1 MSLSAVSAS
10 EAGRG
15 CGLLSGGGAQFM
27 QTPVEEQAE
36 QIGRVKSPRST
47 PPLSTLPEALVG
59 LKQSIS
65 QFLALSD
72 STVRSHP
79 RRGTLVLACLFVF
92 FIAVG
97 VRLLYLQDYYVQLLK
112 HDPWMTD
119 IARHYENEARRY
131 QEEGRILYP
140 RDPVDPGDARLIL
153 HPPGYSA
160 MIAAIFGLWGDSE
173 SRVRLVQIVADALS
187 AVLVLLIATQLLP
200 YSASLASVTLVALSP
215 HLAFYSLWIS
225 PDSIC
230 VLPILAAVYLVIKAH
245 KRPRVALVIAAG
257 AMIGVS
263 CWLRANAMMLAPFLA
278 LSMLLLFEKGRR
290 LRYAAALVIATA
302 VVISPI
308 TIRNWILFH
317 HFVPISIAGG
327 ENLVVG
333 IADFDKEG
341 RFGMPTSDGD
351 VAIKDA
357 EWFGRPEYR
366 ESAWFPDGVERDQA
380 RFAKGF
386 EVIRSNPGWF
396 LGVAIR
402 RAFFML
408 RYNSSAPAN
417 WPFNTSS
424 VPIVSAEPPVMHAP
438 SSARDRAPVWS
449 GSAASWLWDGSVLSN
464 QAEVS
469 LEPGDETLRLRSDG
483 SEFGDQIAS
492 APIALQPERDYLLS
506 AAISTEPGPIDIK
519 ITTPDGRNE
528 LAFNVVDAVS
538 FNQDWKKEK
547 RRNGLFAGSVSENSD
562 GATSLPFASGH
573 RTEAHLTIA
582 NDGQAS
588 PGGVTH
594 IGELRLFDLGP
605 TPYLWTRYPRMIL
618 RGVQRNLFKTTA
630 MLPLVLAGVLL
641 LALSGRGSAL
651 VALLAVPA
659 YYLCTQS
666 VLSTEYRYIL
676 AIHYFLFVMAGVTFY
691 CLAVSIRRLLGKA
704 LGIPPLR
711 VHSSDAKP
719 AVTEGV
725 SQ

>member
-1 MSLSAVSAS
+1 MSLSAASAS
-10 EAGRG
+10 EAGPDRG
-15 CGLLSGGGAQFM
+15 SLSGGGAEFM
-27 QTPVEEQAE
+27 QTLVDQETE
-36 QIGRVKSPRST
+36 QIDRVERPRST
-47 PPLSTLPEALVG
+47 LAFSALLEALVR

-65 QFLALSD
+65 QFLGLSC
-72 STVRSHP
+72 SGVCSHP
-79 RRGTLVLACLFVF
+79 RRRTLVLTCLLVF

-97 VRLLYLQDYYVQLLK
+97 VRLLYLQDNYAQLMK
-112 HDPWMTD
+112 NDPWMPN

-173 SRVRLVQIVADALS
+173 SRIRLVQIVADALS

-200 YSASLASVTLVALSP
+200 FTVSLVSAILVALSP

-225 PDSIC
+225 PDSTC
-230 VLPILAAVYLVIKAH
+230 VLPILAAVYLIIKASR
-245 KRPRVALVIAAG
+245 RPRFALMIAAG
-257 AMIGVS
+257 AMIGIS

-278 LSMLLLFEKGRR
+278 VSVMLTFEKGRR
-290 LRYAAALVIATA
+290 LRYAAALVIAA
-302 VVISPI
+302 VVAISPI

-341 RFGMPTSDGD
+341 RFGMPASDGD
-351 VAIKDA
+351 VGIKDA

-380 RFAKGF
+380 RFSKGF
-386 EVIRSNPGWF
+386 EVIRSNPAWF

-408 RYNSSAPAN
+408 RYNGSAPAD
-417 WPFNTSS
+417 WPFNTST
-424 VPIVSAEPPVMHAP
+424 VPIVSAEPPVMHTP

-449 GSAASWLWDGSVLSN
+449 GSAASWLGEGSFLSN
-464 QAEVS
+464 QAETS
-469 LEPGDETLRLRSDG
+469 LEPRDQTLRLRSDG

-492 APIALQPERDYLLS
+492 APIALRPERDYLLN
-506 AAISTEPGPIDIK
+506 AAISTEPGPVVVK
-519 ITTPDGRNE
+519 ITTTDRSIA
-528 LAFNVVDAVS
+528 LALEVVDAGS
-538 FNQDWKKEK
+538 LCRESKKEK
-547 RRNGLFAGSVSENSD
+547 KRNGLLVGSVSEDSD
-562 GATSLPFASGH
+562 DATSLSFSSGH
-573 RTEAHLTIA
+573 RTEVCLTIA

-588 PGGVTH
+588 PGGVTR

-605 TPYLWTRYPRMIL
+605 TPYLWTRYPRMVL

-630 MLPLVLAGVLL
+630 MLPLVVAGVLL

-651 VALLAVPA
+651 AALLVVPA
-659 YYLCTQS
+659 YYICTQS

-691 CLAVSIRRLLGKA
+691 CLAVSIRRLLGKPLGMLPLGVRTSAANRA
-704 LGIPPLR
+704 L
-711 VHSSDAKP
+711 
-719 AVTEGV
+719 TEGV
-725 SQ
+725 RQ